1 MTDTTIGLYD
11 SNGDA
16 IIEYDQFDATGI
28 KYLYVATGWG
38 STGRWIVNVQEDGF
52 DYIRDPAVGL
62 DKAVARLGKFMEDN
76 LSDHSGFVI
85 SVNGKVAN
93 LASRM
98 MAKYEKLLNKKCTWS
113 SSADE
118 EEDDGLRYHTL

>member
-28 KYLYVATGWG
+28 KFLYVATGFG

-52 DYIRDPAVGL
+52 NYSRDPAIGL
-62 DKAVARLGKFMEDN
+62 DKAVARLGTFMEDN
-76 LSDHSGFVI
+76 LSDHSGFVV
-85 SVNGKVAN
+85 SVNDKVN
-93 LASRM
+93 TLASRM
-98 MAKYEKLLNKKCTWS
+98 MSKYEKLNEKCDSWS
-113 SSADE
+113 IVDE
-118 EEDDGLRYHTL
+118 EEDDGLR